1 MILNVLLDTE
11 DDWEITDEDEE
22 AYDDC
27 DGTETGEM
35 KEFCENDKGKRVS
48 TRLTSRILKVIN
60 GSVLN
65 YFRLIRLKQRFC
77 SIEQVL
83 WPWSRIKEK

>member
-1 MILNVLLDTE
+1 MLLDTE
-11 DDWEITDEDEE
+11 IDWEISEEDEE

-48 TRLTSRILKVIN
+48 TRLKGHCTQLIFLENLPYIIL
-60 GSVLN
+60 
-65 YFRLIRLKQRFC
+65 
-77 SIEQVL
+77 SIFKFQ
-83 WPWSRIKEK
+83 IFDN

>member
-1 MILNVLLDTE
+1 MFLDTE
-11 DDWEITDEDEE
+11 IDWEISEEDEE

-48 TRLTSRILKVIN
+48 TRLRGHRTELIL
-60 GSVLN
+60 
-65 YFRLIRLKQRFC
+65 
-77 SIEQVL
+77 
-83 WPWSRIKEK
+83 

>member
-1 MILNVLLDTE
+1 MLLDTE
-11 DDWEITDEDEE
+11 IDWEISEEDEE

-48 TRLTSRILKVIN
+48 TSLRGHRTELFL
-60 GSVLN
+60 
-65 YFRLIRLKQRFC
+65 
-77 SIEQVL
+77 
-83 WPWSRIKEK
+83 

>member
-1 MILNVLLDTE
+1 MFLDTE
-11 DDWEITDEDEE
+11 IDWEISEEDEE

-48 TRLTSRILKVIN
+48 TRLRGHRTELIFLENLPYTIL
-60 GSVLN
+60 
-65 YFRLIRLKQRFC
+65 
-77 SIEQVL
+77 SIL
-83 WPWSRIKEK
+83 